1 VTSPQ
6 PIRAS
11 SDNEPAA
18 LTEHPR
24 VLAFFERRGNIP
36 VLALLAAMIIGWGL
50 LIRRFGEGDVYAV
63 VGPYALAVC
72 IVMIAL
78 RPKTILAW
86 LKPTKRGIW
95 VGLAVGVAITV
106 LTYPAFQL
114 ASLVYPELDGHVQSL
129 YTGARSTTLAKA
141 LCWVIALV
149 LAEELMFRG
158 VLPDELSARMSERNA
173 WGLSL
178 IIYSLAQFGTG
189 SVIVSLMALAYGS
202 VWTWQ
207 RQYTD
212 SLLSTVIAHLIW
224 TPTVILLYPVT

>member
-1 VTSPQ
+1 MQSPQ

-11 SDNEPAA
+11 SDSEPAV
-18 LTEHPR
+18 LTEQPR
-24 VLAFFERRGNIP
+24 VLAFIERRGNIP
-36 VLALLAAMIIGWGL
+36 VLAVLAAMILGWAL

-72 IVMIAL
+72 VVMIAL

-86 LKPTKRGIW
+86 LKPTKRAIW
-95 VGLAVGVAITV
+95 VGLAVGVGMTA
-106 LTYPAFQL
+106 LTYPVFQL
-114 ASLVYPELDGHVQSL
+114 ASMVYPELDGHVQSL
-129 YTGARSTTLAKA
+129 YTGARSTTLPKA

-158 VLPDELSARMSERNA
+158 VLPDELSARMPERTA
-173 WGLSL
+173 WAISL
-178 IIYSLAQFGTG
+178 VVYALAQFGTG
-189 SVIVSLMALAYGS
+189 SFIVSLMALVCGAI
-202 VWTWQ
+202 WTWQ